1 MINLFTIFI
10 QTLYS
15 ISNKGLEL
23 INQSNT
29 GKVFTL
35 HLRHF
40 SSWTCEWRLIGA
52 IQMYDSRNDDVVHI
66 FGCAVLTFL
75 ACVHACRDNQV
86 LMANIYEK
94 IYYFPLYFTDGTFPE
109 GYEAFCNRCE
119 SAFTCISSLRNHM
132 REKHS
137 QICNANFRLY
147 LCDDCFFISLND
159 YGAYKQHKEYH
170 KLDLLYRCNTCWYL
184 SPRQHGMNMH
194 VRNRA
199 SCASNNITEVDT
211 RAARIKKT
219 GDLNMGVTSF
229 LW

>member
-1 MINLFTIFI
+1 M
-10 QTLYS
+10 
-15 ISNKGLEL
+15 SNSGLEL

-29 GKVFTL
+29 CKAFTL
-35 HLRHF
+35 LHGRVSGGSLEQFRCMTLEMMTQYT
-40 SSWTCEWRLIGA
+40 SL
-52 IQMYDSRNDDVVHI
+52 
-66 FGCAVLTFL
+66 AVLTFL
-75 ACVHACRDNQV
+75 ACVHACRDIQV
-86 LMANIYEK
+86 LITNIYEK

-119 SAFTCISSLRNHM
+119 SAFTCISSLIDHM

-199 SCASNNITEVDT
+199 SCASNNIT
-211 RAARIKKT
+211 
-219 GDLNMGVTSF
+219 
-229 LW
+229 